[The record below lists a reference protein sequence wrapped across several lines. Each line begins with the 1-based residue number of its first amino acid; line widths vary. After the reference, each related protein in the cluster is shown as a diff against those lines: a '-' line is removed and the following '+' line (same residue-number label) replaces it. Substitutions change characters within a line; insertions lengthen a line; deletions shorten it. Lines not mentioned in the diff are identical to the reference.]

1 MTNIID
7 SLVSYVAPEAAL
19 RRAQA
24 RKVLSHYEAA
34 QPSRLRKNRNTN
46 PSPNL
51 LVGRSASALRNHARY
66 LERNHDITRGVLRT
80 LVNNVVGPNGI
91 GIEPQPRRRDGT
103 IHKEYADQ
111 LRQLHRQ
118 WSKAPEVTGRM
129 HWAQAE
135 RMAAYT
141 WLRDGELFAQQVV
154 GNAPG
159 LVHGSKVPFS
169 LELLE
174 PDFVPLDFTDL
185 SRKIRQGIQ
194 VNDWGRPMAY
204 HVFKR
209 DPRESGAWITP
220 ADLKS
225 IPAANMLHV
234 STMDRLHQW
243 RGISELASVLNRV
256 EDLKDYEESE
266 RIAAKIAASMA
277 AYVKRL
283 PGVEGFDPDKDS
295 REKDADGNPLPRD
308 LRLQPGM
315 IFDDLMVGEEVGLI
329 DTNRP
334 NPNLVAWRSGQLKA
348 YAAGV
353 GASYSSISRDYGGTY
368 SSLRQELVEQWVHY
382 AVLADDFAG
391 QFSLPVWEMFVRVA
405 HLSGALPI
413 PADVEPGSEDD
424 CLLIGQSMPWIDPLK
439 EANAWEKLVQAGF
452 ASEVEVIRRR
462 GGNPREVQDQLQQ
475 YREEAAER
483 GLQMSSNP
491 ATASMLDRKPNQD
504 EPVLRSSLEFED

>member
-1 MTNIID
+1 MANIID

-185 SRKIRQGIQ
+185 SRKVRQGIQ
-194 VNDWGRPMAY
+194 VNDWVGPWPITSSSVTRVSLVPGSRRRISKLFLRPTCCMSPPWT
-204 HVFKR
+204 VCT
-209 DPRESGAWITP
+209 SGA
-220 ADLKS
+220 AS
-225 IPAANMLHV
+225 A
-234 STMDRLHQW
+234 SW
-243 RGISELASVLNRV
+243 R
-256 EDLKDYEESE
+256 
-266 RIAAKIAASMA
+266 
-277 AYVKRL
+277 AYL
-283 PGVEGFDPDKDS
+283 
-295 REKDADGNPLPRD
+295 
-308 LRLQPGM
+308 
-315 IFDDLMVGEEVGLI
+315 
-329 DTNRP
+329 T
-334 NPNLVAWRSGQLKA
+334 AWR
-348 YAAGV
+348 
-353 GASYSSISRDYGGTY
+353 I
-368 SSLRQELVEQWVHY
+368 
-382 AVLADDFAG
+382 
-391 QFSLPVWEMFVRVA
+391 
-405 HLSGALPI
+405 
-413 PADVEPGSEDD
+413 
-424 CLLIGQSMPWIDPLK
+424 
-439 EANAWEKLVQAGF
+439 
-452 ASEVEVIRRR
+452 
-462 GGNPREVQDQLQQ
+462 
-475 YREEAAER
+475 
-483 GLQMSSNP
+483 
-491 ATASMLDRKPNQD
+491 
-504 EPVLRSSLEFED
+504 

>member
-1 MTNIID
+1 M
-7 SLVSYVAPEAAL
+7 
-19 RRAQA
+19 
-24 RKVLSHYEAA
+24 
-34 QPSRLRKNRNTN
+34 
-46 PSPNL
+46 
-51 LVGRSASALRNHARY
+51 
-66 LERNHDITRGVLRT
+66 
-80 LVNNVVGPNGI
+80 
-91 GIEPQPRRRDGT
+91 
-103 IHKEYADQ
+103 
-111 LRQLHRQ
+111 
-118 WSKAPEVTGRM
+118 
-129 HWAQAE
+129 
-135 RMAAYT
+135 
-141 WLRDGELFAQQVV
+141 
-154 GNAPG
+154 
-159 LVHGSKVPFS
+159 
-169 LELLE
+169 
-174 PDFVPLDFTDL
+174 
-185 SRKIRQGIQ
+185 
-194 VNDWGRPMAY
+194 
-204 HVFKR
+204 
-209 DPRESGAWITP
+209 
-220 ADLKS
+220 
-225 IPAANMLHV
+225 
-234 STMDRLHQW
+234 
-243 RGISELASVLNRV
+243 

-413 PADVEPGSEDD
+413 PADVELGSEDD

-462 GGNPREVQDQLQQ
+462 GGNPREVQDQMQQ
-475 YREEAAER
+475 YRQEAADR

-491 ATASMLDRKPNQD
+491 AANTSRDRM
-504 EPVLRSSLEFED
+504 SSKHEAPGSGVFREGGRDMS